1 VGFIFKDV
9 GIKEKIGKNKIEKAI
24 KKNDVVLFLLP
35 NNLYSEKMK
44 NVTKITSMLN
54 KGVCYVTLNKPYK
67 TLLKDFEKN
76 EIDSSRFFFIDCVT
90 KKVKEE
96 KASEQVVYVSSPK
109 ALTEINIVMKKV
121 LSAGKIESTIF
132 DSLSTL
138 LVYEG
143 SHAVVRFAHSII
155 SMFRTLGSKGIL
167 ISLGEDLQSELVKDL
182 NMFVD
187 EVLKLG

>member
-1 VGFIFKDV
+1 M
-9 GIKEKIGKNKIEKAI
+9 KEIAKIVSK
-24 KKNDVVLFLLP
+24 L
-35 NNLYSEKMK
+35 SER
-44 NVTKITSMLN
+44 L
-54 KGVCYVTLNKPYK
+54 CYVTLNKPYK
-67 TLLKDFEKN
+67 TLLKDFKKN
-76 EIDSSRFFFIDCVT
+76 RIDSSKFFFVDCVT

-96 KASEQVVYVSSPK
+96 EAKEQVVYVSSPK

-121 LSAGKIESTIF
+121 MSTGKINSTIF

-138 LVYEG
+138 LVYEE

-167 ISLGEDLQSELVKDL
+167 ISLKEDLHSELINDL

-187 EVLKLG
+187 KVVEFG